1 MKEIPGFKTL
11 KAIKH
16 GQYWRIIDCTP
27 GAGDPFRDSIGGYHK
42 TYRGACIFAEIHY
55 GEDYI

>member
-27 GAGDPFRDSIGGYHK
+27 GAGDLFRNAIGGYHK
-42 TYRGACIFAEIHY
+42 TYY
-55 GEDYI
+55 GLCGYARLNYEDQYE

>member
-11 KAIKH
+11 KATKH

-27 GAGDPFRDSIGGYHK
+27 GCGDPFTNAISDYHK
-42 TYRGACIFAEIHY
+42 TYYALCVYAQLHY
-55 GEDYI
+55 EGQYE